1 MAAYSV
7 LHRARKLLNARR
19 FPKVIAELEPQLFEF
34 RQLGD
39 SPEVFEYYYLL
50 GTACLYSGDIGGA
63 DTYYKNA
70 WQKNHKDPNLLNAR
84 AVLFLRSNNTDRAV
98 ECYLEVLDIQPSNK
112 IASKALEFIKLHGD
126 GVTILEW
133 VRNGKIKQFFPPLGV
148 NPSIIRVSIGVLAA
162 AVLVLFSPLYLP
174 QITDYITSVS
184 SGARVISGKRADLS
198 SFALTA
204 DEAKQ
209 TREITSSYNNA
220 QKLVQAYRDNAAQLE
235 INRILNSDA
244 APSSIKQKAR
254 LLAGYLTEPTF
265 DSFNMEDNY
274 SYKTVADNP
283 ALYTDC
289 WVRWQGKVANAVT
302 DAAGT
307 QCNFLVGYDTLQVI
321 DGIVILSFDKATD
334 IDPAL
339 PVEVLAKIVFT
350 DGKLSL
356 QGKSLYQRRIY

>member
-1 MAAYSV
+1 MAADSV

-19 FPKVIAELEPQLFEF
+19 FPKVISELEPQLFEF

-148 NPSIIRVSIGVLAA
+148 NPLIIRASIGVLVA
-162 AVLVLFSPLYLP
+162 AVLVLFSFQHLP
-174 QITDYITSVS
+174 QIADYITSVF

-198 SFALTA
+198 SFALTS

-209 TREITSSYNNA
+209 TREITASYNNA

-235 INRILNSDA
+235 INRILNSNA
-244 APSSIKQKAR
+244 APSIKQKAH
-254 LLAGYLTEPTF
+254 LLAGYLAEPTF
-265 DSFNMEDNY
+265 DSLSMEDNY
-274 SYKTVADNP
+274 SYKTVAENP
-283 ALYTDC
+283 VLYTDC
-289 WVRWQGKVANAVT
+289 WIRWQGRVSDAVT

-321 DGIVILSFDKATD
+321 DGIVILSFTNPVD

-356 QGKSLYQRRIY
+356 QGKSLYQRMR